1 MFGCRIFWKIL
12 EVVKNTILFPHGFF
26 YKKTYIHTC
35 IKIGVMCNVTIIML
49 IQKSFHIVS
58 EVLATVVT
66 FLGDMMR
73 SVEDLR
79 PNSDAW

>member
-1 MFGCRIFWKIL
+1 M
-12 EVVKNTILFPHGFF
+12 VKNAILFPHGFF
-26 YKKTYIHTC
+26 YQKTYIYTC
-35 IKIGVMCNVTIIML
+35 IKIEVMCNLTIVML
-49 IQKSFHIVS
+49 IEKSICILLK
-58 EVLATVVT
+58 VLITVVT